1 MTARL
6 PCPPAPAPLEADAAR
21 FDELFASRAQRRGF
35 RDCVGGLLRDGG
47 RNKTLTCLAG
57 TEPDVG
63 AQHPEAQRLQWFLSE
78 SNWDEEKIN
87 DRRLEVLKE
96 DPATRPHPGGVLII
110 DDSGDRKAG
119 HATDCVSRQYI
130 GSVGGIQNGIVA
142 VTTTWADEAVYYP
155 LHAEPYTPAPR
166 LEGGRRDP
174 AFRTKGQIAGEL
186 AGRACGAGFPFRA
199 AVGDCFYGPSESP
212 GFVAGLREAGTP
224 FVLGLKPNQRLARPD
239 GEDGPRTPAEAA
251 RERDWGGPGRPG
263 QWTRVE
269 RVFRDGHA
277 ETWWAAD
284 CRAGSY
290 RIYGPMRLVVATT
303 DPAALPECST
313 WYLATDFA
321 RPDLPTPPDPPRPA
335 AALAEVVYLYSLR
348 PWCEQDYK
356 QGKNELGW
364 ADFQV
369 RSSRAIRRHWIL
381 VNCAFSFCWH
391 HEQHADAPAWRD
403 VPPPT
408 PPAPEAG
415 PGIPPETPPET
426 RPPQPAGPPQAP
438 APEAG
443 PGIPP
448 ETPPETRPPQPAGPP
463 QAPAPEAGPGI
474 PPETPPETRPPQ
486 PAGPPQAPAPEAG
499 PGIPPETPPE
509 TRPPQP
515 AGPPQAPAPEAGP
528 DIPPETPPETS
539 PAPASPP
546 APTTRQRPVLCWP
559 VALRR
564 VRSWLTPLHM
574 LQCIIRAC
582 DFISLSPEVQNLLY
596 TLKAGQGI
604 NLYLPP

>member
-6 PCPPAPAPLEADAAR
+6 PCPPAPAPLEAYAVR

-35 RDCVGGLLRDGG
+35 RDCLGGLLRDGG

-57 TEPDVG
+57 TEPDAG

-78 SNWDEEKIN
+78 SNWDEKKIN
-87 DRRLEVLKE
+87 DRRLEVLRE

-155 LHAEPYTPAPR
+155 LHAEPYTPACR
-166 LEGGRRDP
+166 LERGRRDP

-186 AGRACGAGFPFRA
+186 AGEARGAGFPFRA

-212 GFVAGLREAGTP
+212 GFVAGLREAGVP
-224 FVLGLKPNQRLARPD
+224 FVLGLKPNQRLAYPE
-239 GEDGPRTPAEAA
+239 GEDGPATPAEAA
-251 RERDWGGPGRPG
+251 RERDWGGPDRPG

-290 RIYGPMRLVVATT
+290 RIYGPMRLVVATA
-303 DPAALPECST
+303 DPAALPECGT

-321 RPDLPTPPDPPRPA
+321 RPDLPAPPDPPDPPRPA
-335 AALAEVVYLYSLR
+335 ATLTEIVYLYSLR

-391 HEQHADAPAWRD
+391 HEQHAGPPEWRD
-403 VPPPT
+403 V
-408 PPAPEAG
+408 
-415 PGIPPETPPET
+415 PPETPPEA
-426 RPPQPAGPPQAP
+426 RPPRPAGPA
-438 APEAG
+438 
-443 PGIPP
+443 
-448 ETPPETRPPQPAGPP
+448 QP
-463 QAPAPEAGPGI
+463 
-474 PPETPPETRPPQ
+474 
-486 PAGPPQAPAPEAG
+486 
-499 PGIPPETPPE
+499 
-509 TRPPQP
+509 
-515 AGPPQAPAPEAGP
+515 PAPEAGP
-528 DIPPETPPETS
+528 DIPPETPPETRS
-539 PAPASPP
+539 ASAPPP

-582 DFISLSPEVQNLLY
+582 SFISLSPEVQNLLCM
-596 TLKAGQGI
+596 LKAGQGI